1 MLRPERSRFREGGSI
16 FDDYALRAQIGLV
29 LALTAVVGL
38 AQVPWYRASGLPSW
52 SHGMPSESIMLSE
65 FEMEAPKAQS
75 RRVAPKEPDKK
86 VNTAV
91 PPVVQDLGE
100 GGSEREEEDNDV
112 KGSNDGR
119 RGLDIV
125 SIATLGPDDR
135 RPSVLGGMNA
145 LYVNIEYP
153 YRAIQDGIQGRL
165 FLTFVVDTEGRPRDI
180 TVARG
185 LHPLCDSAAV
195 RGIRNT
201 KFVPGLADGRT
212 VPVRM
217 TLPVQFRLIDVN
229 SSPQAPAPDSA
240 STRPSSTEGVRTAAR
255 DNG

>member
-1 MLRPERSRFREGGSI
+1 MLRPERSRFHGGGSI
-16 FDDYALRAQIGLV
+16 FDDYAIRAQIGLV

-38 AQVPWYRASGLPSW
+38 AQVPWYRAGGLPSW

-65 FEMEAPKAQS
+65 FEMEAPEAQS
-75 RRVAPKEPDKK
+75 RRVAPKVPDKK
-86 VNTAV
+86 INTSA
-91 PPVVQDLGE
+91 PPVVRETGE
-100 GGSEREEEDNDV
+100 GGDETEDNDV
-112 KGSNDGR
+112 TGTRDGR
-119 RGLDIV
+119 RGLDVI
-125 SIATLGPDDR
+125 SIATLGPEDR

-153 YRAIQDGIQGRL
+153 YEAIQRGIQGRL
-165 FLTFVVDTEGRPRDI
+165 FLTFVVDTEGRPRHV

-201 KFVPGLADGRT
+201 EFVPGLADGRA

-217 TLPVQFRLIDVN
+217 TLPVHFRLIDVN
-229 SSPQAPAPDSA
+229 GNPNGNPKDPAPDS
-240 STRPSSTEGVRTAAR
+240 SSTQSPDAVRTATR
-255 DNG
+255 EEG

>member
-1 MLRPERSRFREGGSI
+1 MLRPERSRFRDGGSI
-16 FDDYALRAQIGLV
+16 FDDYAVRAQIGLV
-29 LALTAVVGL
+29 IALTAVVGL
-38 AQVPWYRASGLPSW
+38 AQVPWYRTGGLPSW

-65 FEMEAPKAQS
+65 FEMEAPEAQS
-75 RRVAPKEPDKK
+75 RRIAPKKPDKK
-86 VNTAV
+86 INVSA
-91 PPVVQDLGE
+91 PPVVRDVGE
-100 GGSEREEEDNDV
+100 GGDESEEEDNDV
-112 KGSNDGR
+112 KGSEDGR
-119 RGLDIV
+119 RGLDVV

-145 LYVNIEYP
+145 LYVNINYP
-153 YRAIQDGIQGRL
+153 YQAIQQGIQGRL
-165 FLTFVVDTEGRPRDI
+165 FLTFVVDTGGRPRNI

-201 KFVPGLADGRT
+201 EFVPGLADGRT

-229 SSPQAPAPDSA
+229 SSPQDSQPDSA
-240 STRPSSTEGVRTAAR
+240 GTRSPTDGVRTADAR
-255 DNG
+255 GEG